1 MLVGF
6 ATENIIHKHTAD
18 VILAHAAFN
27 NQGETKAET
36 VVTTIFFSAKFSSRK
51 EGNLLE
57 TEFSHTRESPSHS
70 LCVTFLISL
79 SCCF

>member
-36 VVTTIFFSAKFSSRK
+36 VFFSAKFSSRK

-57 TEFSHTRESPSHS
+57 TEFVCIRFPFVPILASA
-70 LCVTFLISL
+70 VQ
-79 SCCF
+79 

>member
-57 TEFSHTRESPSHS
+57 TEFVCIRFPFVPILASA
-70 LCVTFLISL
+70 VQ
-79 SCCF
+79 